1 MSFFESVLAFGFEPW
16 LEILLALLL
25 EIAFGKL
32 LCFDPTD
39 WIDRLSIRLH
49 ERTRHAAQL
58 GPPTKELSRAV
69 MAALLPALVLMLLT
83 LGLITLIDALFGALW
98 ASVARILLLCFAFSF
113 RRNCGGPLRSFA
125 A

>member
-32 LCFDPTD
+32 LRFDPTD

-49 ERTRHAAQL
+49 E
-58 GPPTKELSRAV
+58 PPTNRMFIILPLPCFLPV
-69 MAALLPALVLMLLT
+69 QAAAP
-83 LGLITLIDALFGALW
+83 GQKNNKW
-98 ASVARILLLCFAFSF
+98 
-113 RRNCGGPLRSFA
+113 
-125 A
+125 